1 MNSGNMKTVDEISAS
16 VDATLS
22 NWRSAFDVSSNSNK
36 EEKRASDA
44 TTTEIDDNNKTK
56 STQIWKDSDEY
67 HRRLCTFN
75 PESYF
80 AKPLAISPL
89 VCAAFG

>member
-16 VDATLS
+16 VNATLS
-22 NWRSAFDVSSNSNK
+22 NWRSAFDK
-36 EEKRASDA
+36 ERADD
-44 TTTEIDDNNKTK
+44 TTTTTNIIDKK

-67 HRRLCTFN
+67 HRRLSTYK
-75 PESYF
+75 PETYF
-80 AKPLAISPL
+80 AKPLEISPL

>member
-22 NWRSAFDVSSNSNK
+22 NWRSAFD
-36 EEKRASDA
+36 EERAGDS
-44 TTTEIDDNNKTK
+44 TTTEIITDNNKIN

-67 HRRLCTFN
+67 HKRLCTYK
-75 PESYF
+75 PETYF
-80 AKPLAISPL
+80 AKPLSISPL

>member
-1 MNSGNMKTVDEISAS
+1 MNTVDEISAS

-22 NWRSAFDVSSNSNK
+22 NWRSAFDVSGS
-36 EEKRASDA
+36 EDEKRAC
-44 TTTEIDDNNKTK
+44 EKDNNKIK

-67 HRRLCTFN
+67 HKRLCTYK

-80 AKPLAISPL
+80 AKPLSISPL

>member
-16 VDATLS
+16 VDVTLS
-22 NWRSAFDVSSNSNK
+22 NWRSAFD
-36 EEKRASDA
+36 EERAGDA
-44 TTTEIDDNNKTK
+44 TVTTTTTNSKIK

-67 HRRLCTFN
+67 NKRLCTYK

>member
-1 MNSGNMKTVDEISAS
+1 MKTVDEISAS
-16 VDATLS
+16 VDVTLS
-22 NWRSAFDVSSNSNK
+22 NWRSAFNK
-36 EEKRASDA
+36 ERADD
-44 TTTEIDDNNKTK
+44 TTTTTTKIIDKK

-67 HRRLCTFN
+67 QRRLCTYK

>member
-22 NWRSAFDVSSNSNK
+22 NWRSAFDA
-36 EEKRASDA
+36 ERAGNTAS
-44 TTTEIDDNNKTK
+44 TTEIVDKDNIK

-67 HRRLCTFN
+67 HRRLITFK

>member
-1 MNSGNMKTVDEISAS
+1 MKTVDEISAS
-16 VDATLS
+16 VDVTLS
-22 NWRSAFDVSSNSNK
+22 NWRSAFDVSGSE
-36 EEKRASDA
+36 EEKRAGDA
-44 TTTEIDDNNKTK
+44 TEIVDNNKTK

-67 HRRLCTFN
+67 HKRLCTYK

-80 AKPLAISPL
+80 AKPLSISPL